1 MKNFAFR
8 TRLSLSFPLTSARL
22 FLEKNFYFCYAVVNL
37 RKPFQKK
44 GVVIKEDTSLSDSLY
59 IIALRKNFVKCFF
72 DFIKDFF
79 YFFVFY
85 SRVRFFLPLTAFQF

>member
-59 IIALRKNFVKCFF
+59 IIALRKNYVKCFF
-72 DFIKDFF
+72 IFF
-79 YFFVFY
+79 KIFQI
-85 SRVRFFLPLTAFQF
+85 FLKHSTKNTMNA

>member
-8 TRLSLSFPLTSARL
+8 TRLFLPFPLTSVRL
-22 FLEKNFYFCYAVVNL
+22 FSEKNFYFCYAVVNL
-37 RKPFQKK
+37 RSPFQKK

-59 IIALRKNFVKCFF
+59 IIALRKNYVKCFF

-85 SRVRFFLPLTAFQF
+85 SRVRVFPPLTAF